1 MRVNMKI
8 QQRARAKIF
17 SRGRWHC
24 NQSNIV
30 PLVSQLS
37 ARDELRD
44 ELDDWHK
51 NRILKQDHKMIA
63 KVNFHALI

>member
-1 MRVNMKI
+1 MRVDMKI
-8 QQRARAKIF
+8 QQRGRAKIC
-17 SRGRWHC
+17 SRGALHS

-51 NRILKQDHKMIA
+51 NRILK
-63 KVNFHALI
+63 